1 MTGTRSIVLAA
12 GLAALMTP
20 FSLTAFAQDN
30 KTTNQAID
38 DALGNHAQYET
49 AIKALQQGVKDKDAK
64 AVAALVSYPIS
75 VKISGK
81 DTEIKS
87 EKDFVTHYD
96 AIFTPKIAKAVE
108 DQKYE
113 DLFVN
118 YQGIMFGDGQVWING
133 ICKDSAC
140 KAFDAKIVTIQDGP

>member
-12 GLAALMTP
+12 GLTALMATGSFP
-20 FSLTAFAQDN
+20 AYAQDS

-38 DALGNHAQYET
+38 EALGNHAQYET
-49 AIKALQQGVKDKDAK
+49 VIKALQQGVKGKDAK
-64 AVAALVSYPIS
+64 AVAALVNYPIS

-96 AIFTPKIAKAVE
+96 AIFTPKIAKVVE

-140 KAFDAKIVTIQDGP
+140 KAVDAKIVTIQDGP

>member
-1 MTGTRSIVLAA
+1 MTRIRTAVLAA
-12 GLAALMTP
+12 CVALAIP
-20 FSLTAFAQDN
+20 FSSAAFAQDA
-30 KTTNQAID
+30 KTTNKAID

-49 AIKALQQGVKDKDAK
+49 AIKTLQQGVKNKDAK
-64 AVAALVSYPIS
+64 AVAALVNYPIS

-96 AIFTPKIAKAVE
+96 AIITPKIAKVVE

-140 KAFDAKIVTIQDGP
+140 KAFDAKVVTIQDGPQ